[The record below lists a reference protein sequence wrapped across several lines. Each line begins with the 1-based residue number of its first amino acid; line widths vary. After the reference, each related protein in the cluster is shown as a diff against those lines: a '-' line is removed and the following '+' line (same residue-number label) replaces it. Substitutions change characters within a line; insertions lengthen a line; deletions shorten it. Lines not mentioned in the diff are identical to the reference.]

1 MDPDDLM
8 LPIPSDPTDESPLPP
23 QSRRATIEWPFDT
36 QGTIL
41 LALLYLAPF
50 AIKWLTSP

>member
-1 MDPDDLM
+1 MEPDDLI
-8 LPIPSDPTDESPLPP
+8 LPDPSDPTDEVPYPMP
-23 QSRRATIEWPFDT
+23 RTTIEWPFDT

-50 AIKWLTSP
+50 AIKWLTAP

>member
-1 MDPDDLM
+1 VDPDDLM

-36 QGTIL
+36 QETIL